1 MGYDWQRFSFG
12 AHQELWSSW
21 NIIKDF
27 SGVCIA
33 VFTYTISSLAKP
45 AHASP
50 VHLGLEVG

>member
-1 MGYDWQRFSFG
+1 MGYDWQSFSFG